1 MGKVKL
7 FYVKVRYE
15 YLCVLFDILCVVN
28 LSTKAKTEI
37 RIVSK
42 YLLFLFRYF
51 RISIFLCWVHLF
63 YIREISNIVIYFVYK
78 FYIYIF
84 YLFISMYTNGTV
96 KAHRRIIF
104 IVPNNKL
111 THYCFNKKK
120 LLDMPPKFKNYI
132 VVIAFKAATA
142 FYS

>member
-1 MGKVKL
+1 
-7 FYVKVRYE
+7 
-15 YLCVLFDILCVVN
+15 
-28 LSTKAKTEI
+28 
-37 RIVSK
+37 
-42 YLLFLFRYF
+42 
-51 RISIFLCWVHLF
+51 
-63 YIREISNIVIYFVYK
+63 
-78 FYIYIF
+78 
-84 YLFISMYTNGTV
+84 MYTNGTV